1 MMHLTTNEIFEL
13 AFMVSDGQKIDESEK
28 LEHLKECDECYGKFC
43 LALAILDSTSDEGF
57 ENLAI
62 TSPVVENKSETSSV
76 PETLSMIKVV
86 RQKIEEVKSVVMEQI
101 NSINAALIFEPTF
114 AFAARGDGSF
124 SKSVVKLEEL
134 DDEKTYVEF
143 NADKNKLFVQ
153 IDIRNL
159 DKKDIEIF
167 LLFDDLRIKEVPTFK
182 EGNLVKGNLS
192 DIPEGDFKIYIK
204 AE

>member
-1 MMHLTTNEIFEL
+1 M
-13 AFMVSDGQKIDESEK
+13 
-28 LEHLKECDECYGKFC
+28 
-43 LALAILDSTSDEGF
+43 
-57 ENLAI
+57 
-62 TSPVVENKSETSSV
+62 
-76 PETLSMIKVV
+76 
-86 RQKIEEVKSVVMEQI
+86 
-101 NSINAALIFEPTF
+101 
-114 AFAARGDGSF
+114 
-124 SKSVVKLEEL
+124 EEL

-143 NADKNKLFVQ
+143 NAGKNKLFVQ